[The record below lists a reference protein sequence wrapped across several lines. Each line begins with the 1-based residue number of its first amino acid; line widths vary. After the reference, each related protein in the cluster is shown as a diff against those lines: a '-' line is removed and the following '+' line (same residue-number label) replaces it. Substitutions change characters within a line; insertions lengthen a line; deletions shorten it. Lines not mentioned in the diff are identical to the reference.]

1 MRMSAPELRL
11 EQRCY
16 SWATLS
22 NDEQTQLLQRPTQ
35 RVSSALQQTVNGIIS
50 AVREEGDAAVVRY
63 TQQFDCADLSTL
75 RYPQERINA
84 QLEQLDERTRNAID
98 TAYTTIRKFHA
109 AQKPQNIRLE
119 TAPGIECELRYTPMQ
134 AVGLYIP
141 GGSAVLPST
150 ALMLGVPAQLA
161 GCPRVVLVSPP
172 NQQGDLAP
180 ALLYAAQK
188 CGISEI
194 YRCGGAQAIAAL
206 AYGTETIP
214 SVNKIFGPG
223 NSFVTA
229 AKQAVS
235 QDSEGAAIDMP
246 AGPSELMV
254 IADAEANPAYIA
266 ADLLSQAE
274 HGADSQ
280 VILLTDSKAQLTAV
294 RQQLEQQLTQLS
306 RASTATQALA
316 NSALIQVADLDQ
328 AVAISQNY
336 APEHLSVQTANAEEL
351 AERLTHAGSLF
362 IGAFTPE
369 SGGDYATGTN
379 HVLPTYGFADTVSS
393 LGLLDF
399 YRRYTSQKA
408 TRAGLA
414 GLADAIVALAEAEG
428 LDAHAR
434 AVTVRLQESNS

>member
-1 MRMSAPELRL
+1 MSATEVRLQERCFNWAEL
-11 EQRCY
+11 
-16 SWATLS
+16 SSA
-22 NDEQTQLLQRPTQ
+22 EQTQLLQRPTQ
-35 RVSSALQQTVNGIIS
+35 RVSSELNATVASIIT
-50 AVREEGDAAVVRY
+50 AVRTEGDAAVVRY
-63 TQQFDCADLSTL
+63 TQQFDCADLTEL
-75 RYPQERINA
+75 RYPRERIEA
-84 QLEQLDERTRNAID
+84 QLAKLDARTKSAID
-98 TAYTTIRKFHA
+98 TAYSTIQKFHA
-109 AQKPQNIRLE
+109 AQQPQNICLE
-119 TAPGIECELRYTPMQ
+119 TAPGIECQLRYTPMS

-141 GGSAVLPST
+141 GGTAVLPST

-172 NQQGDLAP
+172 NQQGELAP

-188 CGISEI
+188 CGITEI

-206 AYGTETIP
+206 AYGTETIGK
-214 SVNKIFGPG
+214 VNKIFGPG

-235 QDSEGAAIDMP
+235 QDPAGTAIDMP

-254 IADAEANPAYIA
+254 IADADANPAYVA

-280 VILLTDSKAQLTAV
+280 VVLLTDSAAQLTAV
-294 RQQLEQQLTQLS
+294 QQQLELQLAQLS
-306 RASTATQALA
+306 RASTAAQALS
-316 NSALIQVADLDQ
+316 NSALIQVRDL
-328 AVAISQNY
+328 AESVAISQAY
-336 APEHLSVQTANAEEL
+336 APEHLSVQTADAEQL
-351 AERLTHAGSLF
+351 AEQLTNAGSLF

-399 YRRYTSQKA
+399 FRRYTSQKA
-408 TRAGLA
+408 TREGLV

>member
-1 MRMSAPELRL
+1 MSMSATELCL
-11 EQRCY
+11 NERCFN
-16 SWATLS
+16 WAELS
-22 NDEQTQLLQRPTQ
+22 TNERQALLQRPTQ
-35 RVSSALQQTVNGIIS
+35 RVSNELKATVDAIIA
-50 AVREEGDAAVVRY
+50 AVRREGDAAVVRY
-63 TQQFDCADLSTL
+63 TQQFDCADLTML
-75 RYPQERINA
+75 RYPCERIAA
-84 QLEQLDERTRNAID
+84 QLAKLDARTKAAID
-98 TAYTTIRKFHA
+98 TAYGTIRKFHA
-109 AQKPQNIRLE
+109 AQQPQNIRLE
-119 TAPGIECELRYTPMQ
+119 TAPGIECELRYTPMN

-141 GGSAVLPST
+141 GGTAVLPST

-172 NQQGDLAP
+172 NQQGELAP

-188 CGISEI
+188 CGITEI
-194 YRCGGAQAIAAL
+194 YRCGGAQAITAL
-206 AYGTETIP
+206 AYGTESIP
-214 SVNKIFGPG
+214 KVNKIFGPG

-235 QDSEGAAIDMP
+235 QDPAGAAIDMP

-254 IADAEANPAYIA
+254 IADSAANPAYVA

-280 VILLTDSKAQLTAV
+280 VLLLTDSATQLRAV
-294 RQQLEQQLTQLS
+294 QQQLEQQLAQLS
-306 RASTATQALA
+306 RATTAAQALA
-316 NSALIQVADLDQ
+316 NSALIQVRDLAE
-328 AVAISQNY
+328 AVSISQSY
-336 APEHLSVQTANAEEL
+336 APEHLSVQTANAEQL
-351 AERLTHAGSLF
+351 AEQLTNAGSLF

-408 TRAGLA
+408 TREGLA

-434 AVTVRLQESNS
+434 AVTVRLQGSNS